1 MGIILC
7 YLRLEHLPAMNG
19 LQSLLAAIEV
29 AVREKRMRTLGK
41 EFILKL
47 CHFGHP
53 NFIPV
58 LGDASGIAKS
68 A

>member
-1 MGIILC
+1 
-7 YLRLEHLPAMNG
+7 MNG

-29 AVREKRMRTLGK
+29 AVSEKRMRTKGK
-41 EFILKL
+41 EFIFKL
-47 CHFGHP
+47 CHFGHH

>member
-1 MGIILC
+1 
-7 YLRLEHLPAMNG
+7 MNG
-19 LQSLLAAIEV
+19 LQSIVAAIAV
-29 AVREKRMRTLGK
+29 AVSEKRMRTMGK